1 MRASPF
7 VASLASIAML
17 ASCGGGGSGSGSS
30 ATPAP
35 GAGAPTPSPTAS
47 SAPCSLTSRAAA
59 FDAVID
65 EWYVFPDLLANP
77 SIASF
82 ANLDDYI
89 DARVAPA
96 RAQNKDRY
104 FTYLTSIAEEN
115 AYYSSGSSA
124 GFGFRLSYDTAARRV
139 WVAETFEDTPALGAN
154 LDRGTEILAIGT
166 SPSNLQTIDEI
177 MASNPV
183 YPDYAVY
190 LALGPNDAGVTRVLR
205 VRDQSGVT
213 REVSLTKT
221 DFALDPVSDRYGAK
235 VIDDNGKKVG
245 YFNLRTFI
253 EPAIADMRVAFDDF
267 RSQGITEFVVDLRYN
282 GGGALSVSDVL
293 GDLLARDYVGEIYYT
308 LAFRPSKSGENE
320 TYRFVSRS
328 QSVAPTRI
336 AFIGTGSTASASEL
350 VINGLQPYLGTNMA
364 LVGSNTYGKPVGQ
377 SAFDLPDCD
386 DRLRLLT
393 FKLENAEGNG
403 EYFNG
408 LATTVPNTC
417 RADDD
422 LSFQLGDPR
431 ENMVARALDF
441 LAGRSC
447 APIATSTD
455 DAIASTEPTS
465 LGKRGLLT
473 PEQPRSTAER
483 EVPGLF

>member
-7 VASLASIAML
+7 VASLASIALL
-17 ASCGGGGSGSGSS
+17 ASCGGGGSGSGNS

-35 GAGAPTPSPTAS
+35 GASAPTPTPTTG

-59 FDAVID
+59 FDEVID

-77 SIASF
+77 SISSY
-82 ANLDDYI
+82 ANLEDYI

-139 WVAETFEDTPALGAN
+139 RVAETFEDTPALGAN

-166 SPSNLQTIDEI
+166 SSSNLQTIPQI
-177 MASNPV
+177 MASNSV

-190 LALGPNDAGVTRVLR
+190 LALGPNDPGVTRVLQ

-221 DFALDPVSDRYGAK
+221 DFALDPVSDRYGAR

-253 EPAIADMRVAFDDF
+253 EPAIADMREAFADF
-267 RSQGITEFVVDLRYN
+267 RTQGITEFIIDLRYN
-282 GGGALSVSDVL
+282 GGGALSVADVL
-293 GDLLARDYVGEIYYT
+293 GDLLARDHVGDVYYK
-308 LAFRPSKSGENE
+308 LALRPSKSAEDE
-320 TYRFVSRS
+320 IYRFASRP
-328 QSVAPTRI
+328 QSVAPTRV
-336 AFIGTGSTASASEL
+336 AFIGTEATASASEL
-350 VINGLQPYLGTNMA
+350 VVNGLQPYLGGNMT

-377 SAFDLPDCD
+377 YAFDLEECD

-393 FKLENAEGNG
+393 FKLENADGNG

-408 LATTVPNTC
+408 LAATVPNTC

-431 ENMVARALDF
+431 ENMISRALDF

-447 APIATSTD
+447 APITTSTD
-455 DAIASTEPTS
+455 AAIASTERAS